1 MLQVKTANGKNRP
14 SIPTFDSDCFIG
26 QNVGSSTILKELG
39 RGNMAIIFV
48 AYQRTLKRQIAV
60 KVLPKLIVTPLMAE
74 RFQQEA
80 EAAAILS
87 HPNIVTIYEVGE
99 TDEFLFI
106 TMQLVKGRSLF
117 EYMMMARK
125 HPVPSKRIL
134 PIKTTINIIS
144 DVLGALDYAHG
155 QKVIHRDIKPAN
167 ILVEAHTNRPIISDF
182 GLATSISEVEQNSST
197 IMGTPLYMAPE
208 QVLNEPAS
216 ARTDIYAIGIML
228 FQMLVSELPISKYET
243 PRDLLEMKL
252 KLKEQFFQKMP
263 SEMNPLLNPEVDK
276 IVFKALSHDPER
288 RYATCSELLD
298 ALVAYRDCH
307 LRNLF

>member
-1 MLQVKTANGKNRP
+1 MLQVRTTNGKNKP
-14 SIPTFDSDCFIG
+14 SIGTFDSNRFIG
-26 QNVGSSTILKELG
+26 QNVGTSTILKELG

-106 TMQLVKGRSLF
+106 TMQLIKGRSLL
-117 EYMMMARK
+117 EYMKMARK

-144 DVLGALDYAHG
+144 DILGALDYAHE
-155 QKVIHRDIKPAN
+155 QKIIHRDIKPAN
-167 ILVEAHTNRPIISDF
+167 ILIEAHTNRSIISDF
-182 GLATSISEVEQNSST
+182 GLATLVSEVDQNSSM

-208 QVLNEPAS
+208 QILNEPAS

-228 FQMLVSELPISKYET
+228 FQMLVSELPIPKYET
-243 PRDLLEMKL
+243 PKDLLELKL
-252 KLKEQFFQKMP
+252 KLKERFFQKMP
-263 SEMNPLLNPEVDK
+263 SEMNPLLNPEMDK

-288 RYATCSELLD
+288 RYATCSEFLD

-307 LRNLF
+307 LRDLS

>member
-1 MLQVKTANGKNRP
+1 MRQVKAANSKNRP
-14 SIPTFDSDCFIG
+14 SIGTFDSDRFIG
-26 QNVGSSTILKELG
+26 ENVGTSTILKELG

-106 TMQLVKGRSLF
+106 TMQLIKGRSLF
-117 EYMMMARK
+117 EYMKMARK

-134 PIKTTINIIS
+134 PIKTTINIIT
-144 DVLGALDYAHG
+144 DVIGALDYAHE
-155 QKVIHRDIKPAN
+155 QKIIHRDIKPAN
-167 ILVEAHTNRPIISDF
+167 ILIEAHTNRPIISDF
-182 GLATSISEVEQNSST
+182 GLATLVSEVAEDTST

-208 QVLNEPAS
+208 QILNEPAS
-216 ARTDIYAIGIML
+216 VRTDIYAIGIML
-228 FQMLVSELPISKYET
+228 FQMLVSELPVPKYET

-252 KLKEQFFQKMP
+252 KLKERFFQKMP
-263 SEMNPLLNPEVDK
+263 SEMNPLLNPETDK

-288 RYATCSELLD
+288 RYTTCSELLD
-298 ALVAYRDCH
+298 ALVVYRDCH
-307 LRNLF
+307 LRNLS

>member
-14 SIPTFDSDCFIG
+14 SIPTFDSDRFIG
-26 QNVGSSTILKELG
+26 QNVGTSTILKELG

-87 HPNIVTIYEVGE
+87 HPNIVTIYEV
-99 TDEFLFI
+99 
-106 TMQLVKGRSLF
+106 
-117 EYMMMARK
+117 MMARK

-167 ILVEAHTNRPIISDF
+167 ILIEAHTNRPIISDF

>member
-1 MLQVKTANGKNRP
+1 MLQVKTASSENRP
-14 SIPTFDSDCFIG
+14 SIRTFDSDRFIG
-26 QNVGSSTILKELG
+26 QNVGTSTILKELA
-39 RGNMAIIFV
+39 RGNMAIIFI

-60 KVLPKLIVTPLMAE
+60 KVLPKLVITALMAE

-80 EAAAILS
+80 ESAAILS

-99 TDEFLFI
+99 IDEFLFI
-106 TMQLVKGRSLF
+106 TMQLIRGRTLF
-117 EYMMMARK
+117 EYIKMAHK

-144 DVLGALDYAHG
+144 DVLGALDYAHE

-167 ILVEAHTNRPIISDF
+167 ILIEAHTNRPIISDF
-182 GLATSISEVEQNSST
+182 GLATSISGVDQNSST

-216 ARTDIYAIGIML
+216 AQTDIYATGIML
-228 FQMLVSELPISKYET
+228 FQMLVSNLPLPRYEMAKEL
-243 PRDLLEMKL
+243 LQMKL
-252 KLKEQFFQKMP
+252 KLKERLFQKKP
-263 SEMNPLLNPEVDK
+263 SEMNPLLNPEMDE

-288 RYATCSELLD
+288 RYATCKEFID
-298 ALVAYRDCH
+298 AISVYAERH
-307 LRNLF
+307 VRK

>member
-1 MLQVKTANGKNRP
+1 MLQVRTTDGKNRP
-14 SIPTFDSDCFIG
+14 SIPTFDSDRFIG
-26 QNVGSSTILKELG
+26 QNVGTSTILKELG

-117 EYMMMARK
+117 DYTKMVRK

-144 DVLGALDYAHG
+144 DILGALDYAHE

-167 ILVEAHTNRPIISDF
+167 ILIEAHTNRPIISDF
-182 GLATSISEVEQNSST
+182 GLATLISGVGENSST

-208 QVLNEPAS
+208 LLLSEPAS
-216 ARTDIYAIGIML
+216 ARTDIYAMGIML
-228 FQMLVSELPISKYET
+228 FQMLVPELPIPKHET

-252 KLKEQFFQKMP
+252 KLKERFFQKTP
-263 SEMNPLLNPEVDK
+263 SEMNPLLNPEMDK
-276 IVFKALSHDPER
+276 IVFKALFHDPER
-288 RYATCSELLD
+288 RYTTCSELLD

-307 LRNLF
+307 LRN